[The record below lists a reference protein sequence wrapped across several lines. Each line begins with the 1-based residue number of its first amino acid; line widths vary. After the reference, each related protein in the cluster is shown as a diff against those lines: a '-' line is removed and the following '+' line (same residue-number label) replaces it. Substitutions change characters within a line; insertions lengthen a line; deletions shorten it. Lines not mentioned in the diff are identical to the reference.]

1 MQRLAFT
8 HNLQNPIV
16 FCSLFRVFPPDC
28 ASLAPK
34 NFNGLFSVHT
44 LFLWNELV
52 VNQNT
57 LPVSLSLPFIQA
69 KFVLYCV
76 FRLEDL
82 RFV

>member
-8 HNLQNPIV
+8 HNLLNPIV

-28 ASLAPK
+28 ASLASK
-34 NFNGLFSVHT
+34 NFNDLLFVHT
-44 LFLWNELV
+44 LFLWNELL

-69 KFVLYCV
+69 KFVLYFV
-76 FRLEDL
+76 VRLEDR